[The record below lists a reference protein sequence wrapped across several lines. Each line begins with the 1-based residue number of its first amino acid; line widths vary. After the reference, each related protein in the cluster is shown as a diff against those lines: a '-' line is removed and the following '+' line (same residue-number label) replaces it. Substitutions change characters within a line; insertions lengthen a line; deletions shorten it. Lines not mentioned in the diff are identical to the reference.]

1 MLNKEKSRLFAGK
14 KIMIAVLTI
23 VVASTMV
30 FAQGALPKK
39 GDIFVGGKIG
49 LGAFYGASLGYGG
62 GFEYVLQEDFL
73 NLGDIPASLG
83 FGGSFGYSTY
93 KAGWSYWN
101 YRYTNYVIF
110 ASAFYHADV
119 LQNEKIDTYV
129 KFSIGYNGGKI
140 KYDGIAGE
148 NYTSR
153 TYNGTVTTASAVG
166 ARYFFTPA
174 LAAVAEVG
182 WGFGILRLGI
192 DLAL

>member
-14 KIMIAVLTI
+14 KIMIVVLTI

-101 YRYTNYVIF
+101 YKYTNYVIF

>member
-23 VVASTMV
+23 IVASTMV

>member
-1 MLNKEKSRLFAGK
+1 MKKTIAILFIIVFATS
-14 KIMIAVLTI
+14 MI
-23 VVASTMV
+23 

-73 NLGDIPASLG
+73 NLGDLPASLG

-101 YRYTNYVIF
+101 YKYTNYVIF
-110 ASAFYHADV
+110 VSAFYHADV

-148 NYTSR
+148 DYTSR

-182 WGFGILRLGI
+182 WGFGILRLGL

>member
-23 VVASTMV
+23 IVASTMV

-148 NYTSR
+148 NYISR

>member
-1 MLNKEKSRLFAGK
+1 MKKTIAILFIIVFATS
-14 KIMIAVLTI
+14 MI
-23 VVASTMV
+23 

-39 GDIFVGGKIG
+39 GDIFVGAKVG
-49 LGAFYGASLGYGG
+49 LGAFYGADLGFGG
-62 GFEYVLQEDFL
+62 GFEYVMQDDFL

-93 KAGWSYWN
+93 KSGYWGYN
-101 YRYTNYVIF
+101 WKYTNVVIL

-119 LQNEKIDTYV
+119 LQNEKLDTYV
-129 KFSIGYNGGKI
+129 KFSIGYNAGKA
-140 KYDGIAGE
+140 KYDGPSG
-148 NYTSR
+148 YDYKTP
-153 TYNGTVTTASAVG
+153 TYGGVITGSSVG

-182 WGFGILRLGI
+182 WGFGILRLGL